1 MMTTTWTPE
10 QKAMLHSDMTNEE
23 IAEKVGRS
31 VSAVR
36 DRRYCYT
43 GHTTNITNW
52 KAASADTK
60 RRTYGEVHVIATA
73 RRIGA
78 KILDVR

>member
-1 MMTTTWTPE
+1 MMTTTWTLE

-31 VSAVR
+31 VRAVIS
-36 DRRYCYT
+36 RRYSYT
-43 GHTTNITNW
+43 GHSTNLSNW
-52 KAASADTK
+52 KSLSAEHNRK
-60 RRTYGEVHVIATA
+60 AYGEAHVIATA

-78 KILDVR
+78 KILDVK